1 MRARL
6 LTGISATLLFFGPCF
21 AASQDDAR
29 QGSKDRDSGAVQEG
43 KRQGVANSRTDSSPV
58 QTMQQ
63 AIAFERY
70 KELAAEREARK
81 EAGQSRMTSNT
92 ADRSKD
98 DAAPVRNPVRK
109 KTKKEASGRVQ

>member
-6 LTGISATLLFFGPCF
+6 LAGISATLLVLGPCF
-21 AASQDDAR
+21 AGVQDDAR
-29 QGSKDRDSGAVQEG
+29 QGSKDRDSGAAQEA
-43 KRQGVANSRTDSSPV
+43 KRQSPANSKTDSSPA
-58 QTMQQ
+58 QTMRQ

-81 EAGQSRMTSNT
+81 EAGHSSATSNS

-98 DAAPVRNPVRK
+98 EAAPVRKKSKARK
-109 KTKKEASGRVQ
+109 

>member
-6 LTGISATLLFFGPCF
+6 LAGISATLLVLGPCF
-21 AASQDDAR
+21 AAVQDDAR
-29 QGSKDRDSGAVQEG
+29 QGSKDRDSGAAQEA
-43 KRQGVANSRTDSSPV
+43 KRQSVATKSTTDSSPA

-70 KELAAEREARK
+70 KDLAAERQARK
-81 EAGQSRMTSNT
+81 EAGQSGATNT

-98 DAAPVRNPVRK
+98 DAAPVRK
-109 KTKKEASGRVQ
+109 KTRK